1 VANTPV
7 AADLRFMREVN
18 QAAVLERL
26 REQER
31 VSVAELARATG
42 LSRQAVTRSLAELQD
57 AGLIEYLAPQR
68 NAGRSGR
75 PAQLVQFRARAG
87 YVIGAF
93 IDPHQ
98 IRVALADLR
107 GQIVT
112 SAQSVLSPGI
122 EGQEAIGV
130 LVQEV
135 QALLTEAQVST
146 SEVYSAAIGAPGIV
160 DPSAG
165 VIRLVPSMSGL
176 SGDGVVRALGDHLDC
191 PVYLDNDVKLATRGE
206 QWHGAG
212 RDEQSL
218 VVVHWGE
225 RIGAGI
231 VLNGTIYRG
240 ATNDAGDLGFLDVL
254 AEAEGQATHP
264 GLGRFEAWAGA
275 AALIQLTIEELD
287 RSGDLQ
293 RTGEIRDAGDQ
304 ALQLVVHD
312 IQQGRHPAL
321 AALSRLAGRFAMGLA
336 AIRALLDP
344 HLVVFSGPIARVG
357 EPLLET
363 LQHALADYPLD
374 LPELQV
380 STLGSDA
387 VVQGAIRHC
396 LDDLE
401 HSRYAP
407 LQRGDR
413 R

>member
-1 VANTPV
+1 MDTPV

-18 QAAVLERL
+18 ATAVLQHL
-26 REQER
+26 RHQVR
-31 VSVAELARATG
+31 MSVSELAEATG

-57 AGLIEYLAPQR
+57 AGLIEYLAPER
-68 NAGRSGR
+68 PARRSGR

-98 IRVALADLR
+98 IRLGLADLR
-107 GQIVT
+107 GEVVA
-112 SAQSVLSPGI
+112 SAQSVLEPGI
-122 EGQEAIGV
+122 DGEAAISV
-130 LVQEV
+130 LVREV
-135 QALLTEAQVST
+135 QVLLRQAQIPT
-146 SEVYSAAIGAPGIV
+146 SKVYSAAIGAPGIV
-160 DPSAG
+160 DPAAG

-176 SGDGVVRALGDHLDC
+176 SGDGVVRALGGYLDC
-191 PVYLDNDVKLATRGE
+191 PIYLDNDVKLATRGE
-206 QWHGAG
+206 QWHGVR
-212 RDEQSL
+212 RDDESL

-254 AEAEGQATHP
+254 ADVDGQASQS

-275 AALIQLTIEELD
+275 SALVQLAVEKFSQSGQQHISDQLHQAGEAALELVL
-287 RSGDLQ
+287 R
-293 RTGEIRDAGDQ
+293 EIDEGTDA
-304 ALQLVVHD
+304 AM
-312 IQQGRHPAL
+312 
-321 AALSRLAGRFAMGLA
+321 AALTQLAGRFAIGLA

-344 HLVVFSGPIARVG
+344 HLVVLSGPVARVG
-357 EPLLET
+357 APLLA
-363 LQHALADYPLD
+363 ALRVALVDYPLG

-380 STLGSDA
+380 SALGSDA

-401 HSRYAP
+401 QQRYAP
-407 LQRGDR
+407 LERGD
-413 R
+413 